1 MTFHPRLTLSEHSRV
16 RLSPVPIDSAL
27 VRHLYRRA
35 GFGATPAGVAAA
47 TTGTWEDA
55 VDGLLAC
62 LSSPDTGA
70 SDVPAPSL
78 TPLPDVPRLAG
89 EPVSARQA
97 LEKQL
102 RSEAVELILWWLQR
116 MVATSTPLREKLT
129 LLLHG
134 QFPTAL
140 QKVRIPSLMYR
151 QNEIFRQLGAGGFD
165 ALAQAV
171 ARDPAMMIWLDT
183 DTDDLSH
190 PNENFSREL
199 MERFT
204 MGIGNYTEIDVRQG
218 ARAFTGWRV
227 DRRTGGFRLDEAQH
241 DNGVKTFLGHTG
253 DLSGEDVVD
262 IVTHTTASSN
272 WVVSRMWS
280 FLAYPVTP
288 ADPVVADLAPGYA
301 ADLDMTSLLR
311 AIFLHPA
318 FVSTASTGGL
328 VKQPIEY
335 VAGTLRALGLAATS
349 KRLVTILTGM
359 GQTPFDPPNVGG
371 WGANGYWL
379 STAATLTRARFAAA
393 VARVA
398 EVAAIADSAPA
409 ARPDAVAETLGIDSF
424 TRATAGALASAS
436 SDPRALLA
444 VALVSPEYVAN

>member
-1 MTFHPRLTLSEHSRV
+1 LSA
-16 RLSPVPIDSAL
+16 VPIDSAL

-35 GFGATPAGVAAA
+35 GFGATPAEVAAA
-47 TTGTWEDA
+47 TAGSWENA
-55 VDGLLAC
+55 VDGLLAG
-62 LSSPDTGA
+62 LSGPDDGA
-70 SDVPAPSL
+70 AGVPLPSL
-78 TPLPDVPRLAG
+78 TPLVDVPRLAG
-89 EPVSARQA
+89 LAVSARQA

-102 RSEAVELILWWLQR
+102 RSEGVALVDWWLQR
-116 MVATSTPLREKLT
+116 MVSTSTPLREKLT

-140 QKVRIPSLMYR
+140 QKVRVPSLMYG
-151 QNEIFRQLGAGGFD
+151 QNEIFRQLGAGSFD
-165 ALAQAV
+165 TLTQAV
-171 ARDPAMMIWLDT
+171 AKDPAMMIWLDT

-218 ARAFTGWRV
+218 ARAFTGWRI
-227 DRRTGGFRLDEAQH
+227 DRRSGGYRLAEAQH
-241 DNGVKTFLGHTG
+241 DNGVKTFLGHSGNLT
-253 DLSGEDVVD
+253 GEDVVD
-262 IVTHTTASSN
+262 IVTHSPVSAK

-301 ADLDMTSLLR
+301 ADLDMTKLLG

-318 FVSTASTGGL
+318 FVSPSSTGGL

-349 KRLVTILTGM
+349 RRLVAILTGM
-359 GQTPFDPPNVGG
+359 GQIPFDPPNVGG

-379 STAATLTRARFAAA
+379 STAATFTRARFASA
-393 VARVA
+393 VARAA
-398 EVAAIADSAPA
+398 EVPAIADGAPA
-409 ARPDAVAETLGIDSF
+409 ARAEVLAETLGVASW
-424 TRATAGALASAS
+424 TPATASALASAG
-436 SDPRALLA
+436 SDPRAVLA